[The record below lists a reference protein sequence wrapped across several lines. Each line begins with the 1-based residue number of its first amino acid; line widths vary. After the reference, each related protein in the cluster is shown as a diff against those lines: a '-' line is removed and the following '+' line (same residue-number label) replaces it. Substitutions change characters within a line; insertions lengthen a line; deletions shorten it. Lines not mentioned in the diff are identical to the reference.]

1 MNEFIG
7 SSKFDYENNNYML
20 KFTCL
25 LYTFCPEYHLF

>member
-20 KFTCL
+20 KFTCWL
-25 LYTFCPEYHLF
+25 CISCQECHLF